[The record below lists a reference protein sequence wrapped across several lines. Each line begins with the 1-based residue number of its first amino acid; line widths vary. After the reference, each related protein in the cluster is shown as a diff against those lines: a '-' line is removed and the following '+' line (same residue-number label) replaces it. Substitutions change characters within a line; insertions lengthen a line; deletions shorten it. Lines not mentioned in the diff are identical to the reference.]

1 MRLRTWKE
9 GMKIDKP
16 CAIVGM
22 PIEVYHSHEGLSN
35 SGLKMLLD
43 CPARYYYKYLSGEY
57 EYQEKPHF
65 KIGKAAHCYILE
77 GANEFTKKYW
87 HNPYAK
93 LVKED
98 IINILLTKNF
108 KETELKKMKVVELK
122 ELLLEVMGIEPK
134 EIELTDSELNQVISL
149 AKAIRENPLA
159 KGAFSQKGKSEVSL
173 FWQDEETGIW
183 LKCRPDW
190 LPDNH
195 VNIPDYKTC
204 QSVNPK
210 TFYYDFIKYGYH
222 VQSAMYQEGIRA
234 VFGDE
239 VESFFFVAQ
248 EKEPPYISQVYLCD
262 SSITLYG
269 LKAMRNGIEKY
280 IECKEKGVW
289 ETYSDR
295 VIQMSIEPK
304 PEDLPNNYD
313 RENSICY
320 APSFLDNMLAEYE
333 V

>member
-1 MRLRTWKE
+1 MRLRQWKE

-16 CAIVGM
+16 CAVVGM
-22 PIEVYHSHEGLSN
+22 PIEVYHAHEGLSN
-35 SGLKMLLD
+35 SGLKMILD

-159 KGAFSQKGKSEVSL
+159 KGAFSQKGRSEVSL
-173 FWQDEETGIW
+173 FWRDEETGVM

-190 LPDNH
+190 LPKNH
-195 VNIPDYKTC
+195 KDIPDYKTC
-204 QSVNPK
+204 EAVEPEK
-210 TFYYDFIKYGYH
+210 FYDAVFKYGYH
-222 VQSAMYQEGIRA
+222 IQSAMYQEGIRN

-239 VESFFFVAQ
+239 VKHFFFVGQ
-248 EKEPPYISQVYLCD
+248 EKEPPFISQVFLLD
-262 SSITLYG
+262 PAHILYG
-269 LKAMRNGIEKY
+269 EKAMRLGIRKY
-280 IECKEKGVW
+280 IECMEKGIW
-289 ETYSDR
+289 ETYSNR
-295 VIQMSIEPK
+295 VIYLSIAPK
-304 PEDLPNNYD
+304 PDDLPTNYD
-313 RENSICY
+313 RENSVCY
-320 APSFLDNMLAEYE
+320 APAYLDKMLARYE
-333 V
+333 L